1 MNMNGDELGN
11 FEHPL
16 VTTKPQK
23 TVEQTV
29 DAKLLARFVRRNDQL
44 AFEELVRRH
53 GPMVMG
59 VCRRVLHNPHDAEDA
74 FQATFLVLA
83 QKSARIRSPELL
95 GNWLYGVAYRIARK
109 ARKSQGSQLPMTHEE
124 PATKQLGPDVAL
136 REVQTI
142 IDEEMHRL
150 PDRDRLLLTLCY
162 FQGLT
167 HIQVA
172 RQLGWPLG
180 SVSRRLT
187 KAQERLRVRLRRR
200 GLTLSIGFLLL
211 LLSQIGGS
219 AFVSAALIGS
229 TARACTAFAA
239 GNSLNIIVSLRV
251 AALARTMAVTPL
263 SLAVLLLMF
272 LLFLGPCGMH
282 IDAGGVPET
291 RASVSE
297 GSVPVGTPGPA
308 PTALATDGVTVES
321 AMGCSSHVQ

>member
-1 MNMNGDELGN
+1 MNGEALGKLEKPLATDE
-11 FEHPL
+11 
-16 VTTKPQK
+16 PQK
-23 TVEQTV
+23 AVERTV
-29 DAKLLARFVRRNDQL
+29 DAKLLARFVRRNDQA

-95 GNWLYGVAYRIARK
+95 GNWLYGVAYRVARK
-109 ARKSQGSQLPMTHEE
+109 ARKSQGSQLPMTLEE
-124 PATKQLGPDVAL
+124 PEAKQLGPDVAL

-172 RQLGWPLG
+172 RQLGWPPG
-180 SVSRRLT
+180 SISRRLT
-187 KAQERLRVRLRRR
+187 KARERLRVRLRRR
-200 GLTLSIGFLLL
+200 GMALSIGLLLL

-239 GNSLNIIVSLRV
+239 GNSLNTIVSLRV
-251 AALARTMAVTPL
+251 AALARTITVTPL
-263 SLAVLLLMF
+263 SLAALLL
-272 LLFLGPCGMH
+272 LLLLVLGPCGMR
-282 IDAGGVPET
+282 IDAGGVPAN
-291 RASVSE
+291 RASASE
-297 GSVPVGTPGPA
+297 GAMPVGTLHAA
-308 PTALATDGVTVES
+308 PSALVPDGMMVEG
-321 AMGCSSHVQ
+321 AKGCSCSVQ